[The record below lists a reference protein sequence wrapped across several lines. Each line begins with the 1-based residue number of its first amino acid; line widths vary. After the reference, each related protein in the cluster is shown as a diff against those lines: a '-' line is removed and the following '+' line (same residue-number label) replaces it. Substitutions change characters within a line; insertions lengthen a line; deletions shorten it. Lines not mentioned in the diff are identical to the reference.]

1 MNGMISRIKKY
12 ICAIFIILAIM
23 ATFAGCNAVKSDIDY
38 GFYENEQSYKSG
50 NFEYTANEID
60 NIELNWHSGK
70 INILRSDKENLSVS
84 ENNDKLEESQ
94 QLHYFIDGST
104 IKINYCKSRYV
115 GKIDEKQ
122 KNILVEIPEKIN
134 LDINTLNS
142 DVSADDLSLSN
153 LDIKIANGSLN
164 VNTLESDKMDFNI
177 SNGSLNIN
185 TLRSDEIA
193 FNISNG
199 SLNVNTLESD
209 KMNATVGNGRTS
221 LGVAKCNLL
230 DLNTFNGD
238 VEITLL
244 DNLGAEV
251 LTRIGAG
258 EFKTEKEYVVD
269 REKKIFGSGEC
280 KIITY
285 IGKGNLKVK

>member
-12 ICAIFIILAIM
+12 ICSIFIILAIM

-94 QLHYFIDGST
+94 KLHYFIDGST

-177 SNGSLNIN
+177 SNGSLN
-185 TLRSDEIA
+185 
-193 FNISNG
+193 
-199 SLNVNTLESD
+199 VNTLESD

-258 EFKTEKEYVVD
+258 EFKTEKEYVVN

>member
-142 DVSADDLSLSN
+142 DVSADDLSLSD
-153 LDIKIANGSLN
+153 LDIKIA
-164 VNTLESDKMDFNI
+164 
-177 SNGSLNIN
+177 
-185 TLRSDEIA
+185 
-193 FNISNG
+193 NG

-258 EFKTEKEYVVD
+258 EFKTEKEYVVN

>member
-12 ICAIFIILAIM
+12 ICSIFIILAIM

-164 VNTLESDKMDFNI
+164 VNTLESDKM
-177 SNGSLNIN
+177 
-185 TLRSDEIA
+185 
-193 FNISNG
+193 
-199 SLNVNTLESD
+199 
-209 KMNATVGNGRTS
+209 NATIGNGKTS

-258 EFKTEKEYVVD
+258 EFKTEKEYVVN